1 VNSSLEPNATTV
13 APDALVHLRTSD
25 VLLGVLSR
33 NPGVQFFSVEHIIA
47 AIGPERAEAALVLFS
62 VPSVVPVQ
70 VPKGIVSGPAGAI
83 GGHIA
88 TGRKQ
93 LRLPPYILKKQIS
106 RRALAIAIH
115 AALPV
120 IEAAERL
127 VRPRWHWIS
136 HPISRRAIGLL
147 IFLLAV
153 AIAYPLGGAGAL
165 HAMSIFVLSLGLA
178 EADGLAILI
187 GVVAGVLSLAVVAV
201 TGFSPRA
208 IRKKV
213 IKLMRKIG
221 KKLGLSALARFL
233 DRLGYRKIAML
244 LTLQWS
250 DILMHWDP
258 ERGAPPAWNASDAK
272 DAARASGA
280 VASTPTPPP
289 VYRARAHDAR
299 RPAMYP
305 RSRVAQPASL

>member
-1 VNSSLEPNATTV
+1 VNSSLEPIETTV
-13 APDALVHLRTSD
+13 ASDALVHLRTSD
-25 VLLGVLSR
+25 VLLGILSR

-70 VPKGIVSGPAGAI
+70 VPKGIVSGSAGAI

-88 TGRKQ
+88 AGRKQ
-93 LRLPPYILKKQIS
+93 LRLPRYILKKQIS

-147 IFLLAV
+147 IFLLAA

-208 IRKKV
+208 IRKK
-213 IKLMRKIG
+213 IAKLMRKMA

-233 DRLGYRKIAML
+233 DRLGYHKLAML
-244 LTLQWS
+244 LTFQWS
-250 DILMHWDP
+250 DLLMHWDP
-258 ERGAPPAWNASDAK
+258 ERNAQVAAARSAPAPAPPA
-272 DAARASGA
+272 
-280 VASTPTPPP
+280 P
-289 VYRARAHDAR
+289 
-299 RPAMYP
+299 PAMDAVP
-305 RSRVAQPASL
+305 VSASAA

>member
-1 VNSSLEPNATTV
+1 M
-13 APDALVHLRTSD
+13 
-25 VLLGVLSR
+25 
-33 NPGVQFFSVEHIIA
+33 
-47 AIGPERAEAALVLFS
+47 LFS
-62 VPSVVPVQ
+62 VPAVVPVP
-70 VPKGIVSGPAGAI
+70 VPKGIVAGPTGAI
-83 GGHIA
+83 AGHIV

-93 LRLPPYILKKQIS
+93 LRLPRYILTKQIS

-120 IEAAERL
+120 VEAAERL

-147 IFLLAV
+147 IFLLAA
-153 AIAYPLGGAGAL
+153 AIAYPFSGATAL

-208 IRKKV
+208 IRKRIVKA
-213 IKLMRKIG
+213 MRKLA

-233 DRLGYRKIAML
+233 DGLGYHRLALL
-244 LTLQWS
+244 LTFQWS
-250 DILMHWDP
+250 DLLMHWDP
-258 ERGAPPAWNASDAK
+258 ERNPRPPM
-272 DAARASGA
+272 DAAH
-280 VASTPTPPP
+280 ASTAGASPPRWRP
-289 VYRARAHDAR
+289 ARPAPGPDAR
-299 RPAMYP
+299 RPPMYR
-305 RSRVAQPASL
+305 RSTVAQPAGL

>member
-1 VNSSLEPNATTV
+1 VNSSLEPHATPI
-13 APDALVHLRTSD
+13 ASDALVHLRTSD
-25 VLLGVLSR
+25 VLLGILSR
-33 NPGVQFFSVEHIIA
+33 NPGVQFFSVEHIVA
-47 AIGPERAEAALVLFS
+47 AIGPERPEAALMLFS

-83 GGHIA
+83 GGHFA

-93 LRLPPYILKKQIS
+93 LRLPRYILRKQIS

-120 IEAAERL
+120 LEAAERL

-147 IFLLAV
+147 IFLLAA
-153 AIAYPLGGAGAL
+153 AIAYPFSGASAL

-187 GVVAGVLSLAVVAV
+187 GVFAGVLSLAVVAV

-208 IRKKV
+208 IRKK
-213 IKLMRKIG
+213 ISKMLRKIG

-244 LTLQWS
+244 LTMQWS

-258 ERGAPPAWNASDAK
+258 ERSAPPTPT
-272 DAARASGA
+272 DAARASSA
-280 VASTPTPPP
+280 AASTPTPPP

>member
-1 VNSSLEPNATTV
+1 VNSTLDPNATPI
-13 APDALVHLRTSD
+13 ASDALVHLRTSD
-25 VLLGVLSR
+25 VLLSILSR

-70 VPKGIVSGPAGAI
+70 VPKGICSVPAGAI

-93 LRLPPYILKKQIS
+93 LRLPRAILRKQIS

-120 IEAAERL
+120 LEAAERL
-127 VRPRWHWIS
+127 IRPRWHWIS

-147 IFLLAV
+147 IFLLAA
-153 AIAYPLGGAGAL
+153 AIAYPFSGASAL

-208 IRKKV
+208 IRKK
-213 IKLMRKIG
+213 IAKMLHKIG

-244 LTLQWS
+244 LTMQWS

-258 ERGAPPAWNASDAK
+258 ERGAPPSTT
-272 DAARASGA
+272 DAAPASAA
-280 VASTPTPPP
+280 VASPSTPPP
-289 VYRARAHDAR
+289 VYRARVHDER
-299 RPAMYP
+299 RRAMYP
-305 RSRVAQPASL
+305 HSRAVRLAS